1 MDASIRR
8 ARTAGRAA
16 AGGSAVEWAAR
27 WGIATRG
34 VIYVLIGAL
43 AIQVALGGNGKQADR
58 GGAVEQIAG
67 QPFGRVMVWVV
78 GLGLVGMALW
88 RLSEALFGAAG
99 PDGHKTSKR
108 LASGGRFVFYGLAA
122 YSVIAFALAKSAS
135 EGASKGGSSDQQSKD
150 WTAKAL
156 DLPLGQWLVG
166 AAGVA
171 LVAAGLWIV
180 IRAGQRKFRKHLK
193 LGEMSRRTR
202 QVVEFL
208 GVAGGVCRGVVFATA
223 GGFAVAAAV
232 KYDPDQAKGLD
243 DTLRSFRETPA
254 GPWLLVAI
262 AVGLALFGAFS
273 FAMARWRKI

>member
-1 MDASIRR
+1 MRR

-67 QPFGRVMVWVV
+67 QPFGKVMVWVV

-122 YSVIAFALAKSAS
+122 YSVIAFALARTAS
-135 EGASKGGSSDQQSKD
+135 EGASQGGSSDRQSKD
-150 WTAKAL
+150 WTAKVL

-166 AAGVA
+166 IAGVA
-171 LVAAGLWIV
+171 LAAAGLWIV
-180 IRAGQRKFRKHLK
+180 VRAWQRKFRKHLK
-193 LGEMSRRTR
+193 VGEMSRRTR

-273 FAMARWRKI
+273 FAMARWRKL

>member
-1 MDASIRR
+1 MRR

-67 QPFGRVMVWVV
+67 QPFGKVMVWVV

-122 YSVIAFALAKSAS
+122 YSVIAFALARTAS
-135 EGASKGGSSDQQSKD
+135 EGASQGGSSDQQSKD
-150 WTAKAL
+150 WTAKVL

-166 AAGVA
+166 IAGVA
-171 LVAAGLWIV
+171 LAAAGLWIV
-180 IRAGQRKFRKHLK
+180 VRAWQRKFRKHLK
-193 LGEMSRRTR
+193 VGEMSRRTR

-273 FAMARWRKI
+273 FAMARWRKL

>member
-67 QPFGRVMVWVV
+67 QPFGKVMVWVV

-122 YSVIAFALAKSAS
+122 YSVIAFALARTAS
-135 EGASKGGSSDQQSKD
+135 EGASQGGSSDRQSKD
-150 WTAKAL
+150 WTAKVL

-166 AAGVA
+166 IAGVA
-171 LVAAGLWIV
+171 LAAAGLWIV
-180 IRAGQRKFRKHLK
+180 VRAWQRKFRKHLK
-193 LGEMSRRTR
+193 VGEMSRRTR

-273 FAMARWRKI
+273 FAMARWRKL